1 MYDICSSHIRRGFS
15 VLLVQALRGMLEPW
29 VAGRVT
35 GTDSRAISF
44 YTNSPN
50 GVAGLQKTFFM
61 MKHFFRFLCVM
72 AMLCYSMSGFG
83 VTNVNQNMTMWLGTG
98 YTIIAPDCNNGTAS
112 IHKHYVWEYDAAYF
126 SVEYLTPRHDY
137 EYSQGDNVIKVN
149 VLQPFQGTKT
159 IKCITYSSTYT
170 EPSFNSYN
178 YNYNITCNPVNIVIY
193 PTGTTMDVGES
204 QNLQWQFNPQGSQ
217 YFAFALFSFSNPSVA
232 TVDLLGKIT
241 AKGPGTATITAT
253 NNYGTTATCQ
263 VTVNPLLASSI
274 SLSQTSMN
282 LAVGA
287 TRTLTDTILPIVT
300 SNKAVTWTSSNN
312 NIATVDANGTVTA
325 IKQGTANITAT
336 TADGT
341 NLSADCL
348 ITVYPEQGM
357 SGNTGDVNGDG
368 IISIAD
374 VTALIDFLLSG
385 NRAKEQ
391 QPQ

>member
-1 MYDICSSHIRRGFS
+1 
-15 VLLVQALRGMLEPW
+15 
-29 VAGRVT
+29 
-35 GTDSRAISF
+35 
-44 YTNSPN
+44 
-50 GVAGLQKTFFM
+50 
-61 MKHFFRFLCVM
+61 
-72 AMLCYSMSGFG
+72 MLCYSMSGFG

-98 YTIIAPDCNNGTAS
+98 YTIIAPEYNSATAS
-112 IHKHYVWEYDAAYF
+112 TYVWEYDAAYF
-126 SVEYLTPRHDY
+126 SVEYLEPRHHHDG
-137 EYSQGDNVIKVN
+137 SQGDNVIKVTI
-149 VLQPFQGTKT
+149 LQPFQGTKT
-159 IKCITYSSTYT
+159 IKCLTYNTAYA
-170 EPSFNSYN
+170 NSAYNIYNYN
-178 YNYNITCNPVNIVIY
+178 YNYNITCQPVNIILY
-193 PTGTTMDVGES
+193 PTATTMDVGET

-217 YFAFALFSFSNPSVA
+217 YFAFSLFTSSNTSVA

-253 NNYGTTATCQ
+253 TNYGTTATCQ

-282 LAVGA
+282 LAIGA

-312 NIATVDANGTVTA
+312 DIATVDANGTITA

-357 SGNTGDVNGDG
+357 SGNAGDMNGDG
-368 IISIAD
+368 KISIAD
-374 VTALIDFLLSG
+374 VTALIDYLLSG
-385 NRAKEQ
+385 NSSNNSGSNEGALDGLIW
-391 QPQ
+391 

>member
-1 MYDICSSHIRRGFS
+1 
-15 VLLVQALRGMLEPW
+15 
-29 VAGRVT
+29 
-35 GTDSRAISF
+35 
-44 YTNSPN
+44 
-50 GVAGLQKTFFM
+50 

-72 AMLCYSMSGFG
+72 TMLCYSLSGFG

-98 YTIIAPDCNNGTAS
+98 YTIIAPEYYNTNGTYTY
-112 IHKHYVWEYDAAYF
+112 KHYVWEYDATFF

-137 EYSQGDNVIKVN
+137 EGSQGDNVIKVTI
-149 VLQPFQGTKT
+149 LQPFQGTKA
-159 IKCITYSSTYT
+159 IKCITYTSTFVSSLY
-170 EPSFNSYN
+170 NYQN
-178 YNYNITCNPVNIVIY
+178 YNYNITCNPVNIVLY

-217 YFAFALFSFSNPSVA
+217 YFTFALFTSSNTSVA

-253 NNYGTTATCQ
+253 TNYGTTATCQ

-282 LAVGA
+282 LAIGA

-312 NIATVDANGTVTA
+312 DIATVDANGTVTA

-357 SGNTGDVNGDG
+357 SGNAGDVNGDG
-368 IISIAD
+368 KLSIGD
-374 VTALIDFLLSG
+374 VTALINILLTGGTSSTG
-385 NRAKEQ
+385 SHEGSIDDIIW
-391 QPQ
+391 